1 MEETIWDV
9 SAVKDWLIEYRE
21 KERDIDNQI
30 ERLER
35 FTIKMTSVGAQVI
48 SGMPRASGT
57 PGDRIGSMVGQ
68 KEELENAIRSD
79 VRKQSDKRKVIES
92 ILAQLRRSDE
102 RAVIRMRY
110 IDRESRQA
118 RPDYAEVCR
127 RFLADQT
134 DFPRSSWTGSP
145 ACAPSTPTGRRRT
158 AWRSSW
164 PSIRR
169 RSNPLPAG
177 A

>member
-48 SGMPRASGT
+48 SGMPRAPGT
-57 PGDRIGSMVGQ
+57 TGDRIGDMIGQ
-68 KEELENAIRSD
+68 KEELEASIRSD
-79 VRKQSDKRKVIES
+79 VSKQSEKRKLIES
-92 ILAQLRRSDE
+92 ILAQIRRSDE

-110 IDRESRQA
+110 IDRESWNTVAELMFGGRE
-118 RPDYAEVCR
+118 DYEGKEDTYLR
-127 RFLADQT
+127 RVHKVHGAALQNMAQVMSED
-134 DFPRSSWTGSP
+134 PNMP
-145 ACAPSTPTGRRRT
+145 A
-158 AWRSSW
+158 
-164 PSIRR
+164 
-169 RSNPLPAG
+169 PAKQ
-177 A
+177 

>member
-35 FTIKMTSVGAQVI
+35 FIIKMTSVGAQVI
-48 SGMPRASGT
+48 SGMPRT
-57 PGDRIGSMVGQ
+57 PGTTEDRIGGLMVR
-68 KEELENAIRSD
+68 KEELEDAIRSD
-79 VRKQSDKRKVIES
+79 VSKQSERRKVIES

-110 IDRESRQA
+110 IDRESWNTVAELMFGSRD
-118 RPDYAEVCR
+118 DYEGKEDTYLRRVHKVHGAALQNMAQVMSEDPNMPAPAER
-127 RFLADQT
+127 
-134 DFPRSSWTGSP
+134 
-145 ACAPSTPTGRRRT
+145 
-158 AWRSSW
+158 
-164 PSIRR
+164 
-169 RSNPLPAG
+169 
-177 A
+177 